1 MVGDIG
7 TASVRHHDGR
17 VPRVTGVG
25 HVSWGQELALG
36 AMQYHVICENQLKT
50 AKLMKI
56 LRTVQPS

>member
-7 TASVRHHDGR
+7 TASVRHYDGR

-25 HVSWGQELALG
+25 HVSWRQELAHG

-50 AKLMKI
+50 ATLMNI